1 MLRIPISLLA
11 GIAFLFVLLTLSVA
25 YAQGTNCR
33 TATAAE
39 IAAGA
44 LPGRPVCD
52 SDRTAGL
59 TNDAGQAKAYL
70 ASIARDLRNSKAPP
84 TSGGRIDKLNN
95 AFATCAAKFLQAFAR
110 AHGPIY
116 VVSAFRCGPNSP
128 AHIQC
133 DRTENARAGGATRSN
148 HQLGLAMD
156 VNPASNNYVQLHA
169 FARSNPQFGVG
180 FPLGMGDRPHM
191 EPTNKR
197 SPSCSG
203 VAGTPVAAPSNAP
216 ASSRPVGQ
224 ATPIASAAPSADAGS
239 NQPQIQMNTAECF
252 TSLNPPTIAQP
263 GTVLQSQCLT
273 NASGQPTQ
281 PPPQSAAPSQ
291 PSLPAQPSQG
301 AQPVSSAQ
309 PSISAQPTLPLPT
322 ISSETTPISSLLN
335 TNTLVPGSQSA
346 TNTQPK
352 ATSSFNL
359 IEQYI
364 NPVSNLIDIGK
375 VVPINLNPNVIDVA
389 IGLSPSSTSSQSVLT
404 ASGTVVAQG
413 PLQQQTF
420 TSGDLANNYVAPPR
434 AQNTFLL
441 RLLDTMQGVLIYAS
455 NYLKPFGG
463 VPGHAGLLE

>member
-203 VAGTPVAAPSNAP
+203 VAGTPV
-216 ASSRPVGQ
+216 
-224 ATPIASAAPSADAGS
+224 
-239 NQPQIQMNTAECF
+239 TAECF